1 MEEKLTETENNDLF
15 STMKTKNYTVV
26 PEPKFASNEKL

>member
-26 PEPKFASNEKL
+26 PEPKIECEEKL